1 MDDFYSLTVVQLK
14 ERLKEKGLPVSGKKA
29 DLIARLRE
37 EEVESFVPDEKYE
50 IGCAECEATLRVPTD
65 YSGGI
70 TCPKCMAKTQVTS
83 PFSTDDGSN
92 LTGIVSDIQGG
103 EDLPPWERGDAS
115 DFDFEMGPDGQ
126 PFAVKKPFR
135 GDFSWGDYLLGLFG
149 TLAAYVL
156 LIFATPSLFDS
167 LTSTTCGLCFVG
179 IPSLIGGVGWAKG
192 KPGMAVGALTAV
204 VASPTLFIVGCFAI
218 FLG

>member
-29 DLIARLRE
+29 DLIARLKE
-37 EEVESFVPDEKYE
+37 DSGGSFVLGEKYE
-50 IGCAECEATLRVPTD
+50 IECSACPTILRVPCD
-65 YSGGI
+65 YSGRI
-70 TCPKCMAKTQVTS
+70 TCPKCMTKTQVTS

-103 EDLPPWERGDAS
+103 EDPPPWEREDAS

-126 PFAVKKPFR
+126 TFAVKKPFR

-156 LIFATPSLFDS
+156 LIFATPSLFDA

>member
-1 MDDFYSLTVVQLK
+1 MALANPVVK
-14 ERLKEKGLPVSGKKA
+14 AEIPIDTKGPAPEAPYTKDRVLFHFRWVS
-29 DLIARLRE
+29 
-37 EEVESFVPDEKYE
+37 
-50 IGCAECEATLRVPTD
+50 D

-126 PFAVKKPFR
+126 PFA
-135 GDFSWGDYLLGLFG
+135 
-149 TLAAYVL
+149 
-156 LIFATPSLFDS
+156 
-167 LTSTTCGLCFVG
+167 
-179 IPSLIGGVGWAKG
+179 
-192 KPGMAVGALTAV
+192 
-204 VASPTLFIVGCFAI
+204 
-218 FLG
+218 